1 MLLFSIGVRGVGNN
15 KNVIKGFRVTEQES
29 EELAHRASEAG
40 MSESQYLR
48 LCLAS
53 SPNDFPEIRKTI
65 KKLINEINS
74 IGVNVNQIARNSNSG
89 FFVPEDK
96 VRLFAYMN
104 RLNALMS
111 KVVED
116 IGDM

>member
-1 MLLFSIGVRGVGNN
+1 MSEN
-15 KNVIKGFRVTEQES
+15 KDIIKGFRITENEA
-29 EELAHRASEAG
+29 EELSRRASEAG

-48 LCLAS
+48 LCLSS
-53 SPNDFPEIRKTI
+53 SPNDFPEIRKAI
-65 KKLINEINS
+65 KQLINEINS
-74 IGVNVNQIARNSNSG
+74 IGVNVNQIARNSNAG

-104 RLNALMS
+104 RLSALVS

>member
-1 MLLFSIGVRGVGNN
+1 MNNN

-29 EELAHRASEAG
+29 EELSRRASAAG

-48 LCLAS
+48 LCLTS
-53 SPNDFPEIRKTI
+53 SPNDFPEIRKNI
-65 KKLINEINS
+65 KQLINEINS

-104 RLNALMS
+104 RLSSLMN
-111 KVVED
+111 KVVDD
-116 IGDM
+116 IGNM